1 MERLSEGILVAL
13 LPSCLETCAE
23 RGDNCALRECTIKV
37 LQNYAISVQVGKIL
51 TKGREVAWIWY

>member
-1 MERLSEGILVAL
+1 MERLSEGIMVAL
-13 LPSCLETCAE
+13 SPSCFEMCAD
-23 RGDNCALRECTIKV
+23 RGDKCALRECTIKV